1 MGNSKLAAGCH
12 LPAAAHEP
20 VPAIGANG
28 ILAHVQGNYIAAAL
42 QTLGP
47 ATREAPTHH
56 EVLVEAG
63 HLGTVRL
70 FVEKKQAR
78 HGRHS
83 HYFWSAYRAEA
94 VDPPP
99 H

>member
-12 LPAAAHEP
+12 VRTTAYDP
-20 VPAIGANG
+20 VPPIGASG
-28 ILAHVQGNYIAAAL
+28 ILAQVQGNHIAAGL
-42 QTLGP
+42 RTLGP
-47 ATREAPTHH
+47 ATREAPSHH
-56 EVLVEAG
+56 EVLVDAG

-83 HYFWSAYRAEA
+83 HYFWSAYRAELA
-94 VDPPP
+94 N
-99 H
+99 

>member
-1 MGNSKLAAGCH
+1 MGNSKLAARCH
-12 LPAAAHEP
+12 LSAAGHDQ

-28 ILAHVQGNYIAAAL
+28 ILAQVQGNYIAAAL
-42 QTLGP
+42 RTLGP
-47 ATREAPTHH
+47 ATREAPSHH

-70 FVEKKQAR
+70 FIEKKQAR

-83 HYFWSAYRAEA
+83 HYFWSAYRAEPA
-94 VDPPP
+94 GA
-99 H
+99 